1 MRLAYL
7 ANAFGAFAMFPKCI
21 CKSADVMG
29 TCSQKLIFVF
39 ENKHRPKATCV
50 LVNMKLLALDKTKH
64 HVFGELDAI
73 TFILPVKPGK

>member
-1 MRLAYL
+1 
-7 ANAFGAFAMFPKCI
+7 
-21 CKSADVMG
+21 MG

-39 ENKHRPKATCV
+39 EIKHQPNAACV